1 MTAMRSASATR
12 RLCSVPDAQA
22 DSPRYCSRCG
32 QPVVVAGATFCK
44 ECGAEL
50 TTIRWLRV
58 APGYNPVVAAALS
71 FVPGLGHLYRGR
83 LTRAILWF
91 VGVTAA
97 YTMGFAFGV
106 FIHIICATNAALAGA
121 IRDDVFARARRRVRR
136 YHVPFDSG
144 G

>member
-1 MTAMRSASATR
+1 M
-12 RLCSVPDAQA
+12 
-22 DSPRYCSRCG
+22 
-32 QPVVVAGATFCK
+32 VAGAAFCK

-50 TTIRWLRV
+50 TTVRWLRPR
-58 APGYNPVVAAALS
+58 PGYNPIVAAALS

-91 VGVTAA
+91 VGVSVA

-106 FIHIICATNAALAGA
+106 FIHVICAANAALSGA
-121 IRDDVFARARRRVRR
+121 IRDDAFVRARRHARR
-136 YHVPFDSG
+136 FPAPFDSG